1 MPSTTTYED
10 YPWELYDLDYE
21 GFEADVLLY
30 RGLLR
35 GRSSSVLEL
44 ACGTGRILI
53 PLARDGH
60 RVTGLELVPG
70 MLQVTKAKIATEGPE
85 VRSRID
91 LRVGDMRGFDLG
103 ARFDMVLLP
112 RKTCLLLET
121 DEEYARTIERV
132 HAHLEP
138 GGCFLLDAF
147 RPHEAVFALFDGQW
161 VERYERLRPGTG
173 ERVIRSQRVVHDAA
187 RRDLESRHKWVIVSA
202 DGEERVRSLA
212 LRKHYV
218 EPDEL
223 RRVLEERGFEVDEIW
238 GSYEKGP
245 PDAEPVLDPHYP
257 AWVESTT
264 LFCCRRK

>member
-1 MPSTTTYED
+1 MKETTYQD

-35 GRSSSVLEL
+35 GRARAVLEL

-60 RVTGLELVPG
+60 RVTGLELVSG
-70 MLQVTKAKIATEGPE
+70 MLQVSRAKIATEGPE

-91 LRVGDMRGFDLG
+91 LRVGDMRDFDLG
-103 ARFDMVLLP
+103 RRFDVVLLP
-112 RKTCLLLET
+112 RKTCLLLGS
-121 DEEYARTIERV
+121 DEEYACTFERV

-138 GGCFLLDAF
+138 GGLFLLDAF
-147 RPHEAVFALFDGQW
+147 RPHEAVFALFDGRW
-161 VERYERLRPGTG
+161 IERYERVRPGTG

-187 RRDLESRHKWVIVSA
+187 RRGIESRHRWVIVGA
-202 DGEERVRSLA
+202 DGAERVRSLD

-218 EPDEL
+218 EPEEL
-223 RRVLEERGFEVDEIW
+223 RPMLETAGFEVEEAW
-238 GSYEKGP
+238 GSYEKGGM
-245 PDAEPVLDPHYP
+245 DGAPVLDPHYP
-257 AWVESTT
+257 AWVESTA
-264 LFCCRRK
+264 LFCCRRG